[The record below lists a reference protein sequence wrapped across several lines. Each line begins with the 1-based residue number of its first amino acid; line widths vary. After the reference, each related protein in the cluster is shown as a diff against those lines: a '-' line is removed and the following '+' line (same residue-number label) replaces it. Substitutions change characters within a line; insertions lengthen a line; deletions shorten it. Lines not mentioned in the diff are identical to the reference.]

1 MKVYY
6 GWYIVAICSLVFAL
20 VVGGS
25 IQAFGLF
32 VLPVSEAFGLS
43 RAETNTGAIVLNV
56 GMAFASPILG
66 RILDRHSARRVMML
80 SAFAFGASM
89 AVLGVSSNV
98 WLSTLIIF
106 VPLSAAVVGSGTL
119 TSPALLARWFVVHRG
134 RAMAIATAGISL
146 GPVVV
151 VPLMGLAIDA
161 VGWRRCLMLTG
172 LLIGGLLLLLAFLVR
187 DEPRPDEKEPGSHQ
201 GETGQPAGDP
211 DASDTTLTIG
221 QLLKMARFWTVALG
235 SALMFAVLTTDIVS
249 LVPFAQG
256 EGFSITESASLMS
269 TYGIVTLIAT
279 LLYAWVGD
287 RMNRII
293 VFAAMCLLLGA
304 GNAALLL
311 ANSLVAIHLCVGM
324 MGFAAGICTPAFLA
338 VIADTFGA
346 ASFGIATGSAS
357 FASTFISAVAI
368 RYGGEVFDRT
378 GSYRLM
384 FLSFLGFAIIAAV
397 LLLATIPLSR
407 RRMARALS

>member
-1 MKVYY
+1 MRIYY

-43 RAETNTGAIVLNV
+43 RAETNTGAIILNV
-56 GMAFASPILG
+56 GMAFASPVLG

-80 SAFAFGASM
+80 SAIAFGASM
-89 AVLGVSSNV
+89 AVLGFSSNI
-98 WLSTLIIF
+98 WLSTFIIF

-146 GPVVV
+146 GPVAV
-151 VPLMGLAIDA
+151 VPIMGFAIEA
-161 VGWRRCLMLTG
+161 VGWRQCLMLAG
-172 LLIGGLLLLLAFLVR
+172 LLIGALLLLLAILVR
-187 DEPRPDEKEPGSHQ
+187 DEPRQDEKEPGSGKAEH
-201 GETGQPAGDP
+201 GSPAGDP
-211 DASDTTLTIG
+211 DASDKSLTIG

-256 EGFSITESASLMS
+256 EGFSITEAAGLMS
-269 TYGIVTLIAT
+269 TYGIVTLIGT
-279 LLYAWVGD
+279 LLYAWLGD
-287 RMNRII
+287 RMNRIV
-293 VFAAMCLLLGA
+293 VFAAMCLLMGA
-304 GNAALLL
+304 SNAALLL
-311 ANSLVAIHLCVGM
+311 AGSLVAMHVCVGFI
-324 MGFAAGICTPAFLA
+324 GFAAGICTPAFLA

-357 FASTFISAVAI
+357 FASTFMSAIAI

-378 GSYRLM
+378 GSYHMM
-384 FLSFLGFAIIAAV
+384 FLSFLVFAIIAAV
-397 LLLATIPLSR
+397 LVLSTIPLTR
-407 RRMARALS
+407 RRPG